1 VVFVVGVAVLAAVGG
16 VGVGEGG
23 GIIAHVA
30 GRPQRA
36 QVDDGEVAGGVEA

>member
-1 VVFVVGVAVLAAVGG
+1 MVFIVSVAVLAAVRG

-30 GRPQRA
+30 GQL
-36 QVDDGEVAGGVEA
+36 